1 MSLTIRALLLIWPF
15 LRRALFGDLTIKEV
29 VLENMHITVVYLCLC
44 ALVYMQLY
52 TVVELSVVKSEK
64 SAAISAVCVKP
75 GGTSDAETLLIRRRL
90 FGDILK

>member
-15 LRRALFGDLTIKEV
+15 LKRGLFGDLTIKDV
-29 VLENMHITVVYLCLC
+29 VLANLHITVVYLCLC
-44 ALVYMQLY
+44 ALVYMQLA

-64 SAAISAVCVKP
+64 IAAIEAVRVKP
-75 GGTSDAETLLIRRRL
+75 ADTNPADTLLLRRRL